1 MRTHLWSNLFPPVGI
16 WYVPAA
22 KRALKL
28 YQEGKLDRKVWLPN
42 GRRTRAEEL
51 VDRFEL
57 DRL

>member
-1 MRTHLWSNLFPPVGI
+1 MRTHLKYNLFPPVGW

-28 YQEGKLDRKVWLPN
+28 NREGKLDRRVWLPT
-42 GRRTRAEEL
+42 GRRVRAEEL